1 MLSDKLLSL
10 LGALSKPER
19 NRLRKF
25 VHSPYLNEQG
35 DVCRLFDVLDA
46 ALRKTSDKRPALDKN
61 AVWAMLYPH
70 RPYDDAHLR
79 RLLSDLIQLTQRFL
93 VMEWREQD
101 PLSEA
106 LDLQRALERFDLPK
120 HMVATERT
128 IDRLLDEYPGK
139 SVEYHFAQYR
149 KHWNIFARASKQV
162 ATAGFSEKLVAADFH
177 LECFYLAQ
185 KLKLYI
191 DWLLYR
197 GFRVSEHE
205 LPLVSGFWDYLNDP
219 RFDEAPLIRIFQKII
234 LCFTQIEEESHFE
247 ELLQRLNQPDSPLAR
262 TDLRECFFIAQN
274 YCALKINQGNTRYYY
289 RYFDLIKNMVDRDLL
304 IENHQI
310 PEAVFKN
317 FITVSLGAGQ
327 YEWTEQFIHRY
338 AEYLPSRI
346 RENARIFNLAYVYF
360 YQKNYERVIECLR
373 DVEYS
378 DVVYALGAKSILLR
392 TYYEMGEQLAL
403 ESLIESFR
411 VFLLRNKV
419 ISKNLKREY
428 MNFIS
433 LVRKLATIAP
443 SDKKALD
450 RLRQRV
456 SQTSYTMPKNWLLKK
471 LAEIEAGRRY

>member
-25 VHSPYLNEQG
+25 VHSPYLNDQD
-35 DVCRLFDVLDA
+35 DVSRLFDVLDA
-46 ALRKTSDKRPALDKN
+46 TLRKSPDKALSLDKPTIWK
-61 AVWAMLYPH
+61 ALYPS
-70 RPYDDAHLR
+70 RTYDDAHLR
-79 RLLSDLIQLTQRFL
+79 RLMSDLTQLTQRFL
-93 VMEWREQD
+93 VAEMRAQD
-101 PLSEA
+101 PLGEA

-120 HMVATERT
+120 HMAATERT
-128 IDRLLDEYPGK
+128 IDHLIEEHPGK
-139 SVEYHFAQYR
+139 SVEYHYAQYR
-149 KHWNIFARASKQV
+149 RHWNIFARASKQV
-162 ATAGFSEKLVAADFH
+162 ATAGFSEKLIAADFH

-191 DWLLYR
+191 DWLLFR
-197 GFRVSEHE
+197 GFRASEHE
-205 LPLVSGFWDYLNDP
+205 LPVIPGFWDYLNDP

-234 LCFTQIEEESHFE
+234 TCFAEIENETHFE
-247 ELLQRLNQPDSPLAR
+247 QLVRLLDHKDSQLAR
-262 TDLRECFFIAQN
+262 ADLRECYFIAQN
-274 YCALKINQGNTRYYY
+274 YCALKINQGNTPYYY
-289 RYFDLIKNMVDRDLL
+289 RYFELIKNMVERDLL
-304 IENHQI
+304 IENNQI

-327 YEWTEQFIHRY
+327 YEWTERFIRQY
-338 AEYLPSRI
+338 ADYLPARI
-346 RENARIFNLAYVYF
+346 RENARTFNLAYVYF
-360 YQKNYERVIECLR
+360 YQKNYDRVIECLR

-392 TYYEMGEQLAL
+392 TYYEMEEHLAL
-403 ESLIESFR
+403 DSLIESFR

-433 LVRKLATIAP
+433 LVKKLSTLAP
-443 SDKKALD
+443 SDKKALE

-456 SQTSYTMPKNWLLKK
+456 SQTSYAMPKNWLMKK
-471 LAEIEAGRRY
+471 LAEIETGRRR

>member
-25 VHSPYLNEQG
+25 VHSPYLNDQS
-35 DVCRLFDVLDA
+35 DVSRLFDVLDI
-46 ALRKTSDKRPALDKN
+46 ALRKAPDKTAVLDKP
-61 AVWAMLYPH
+61 AVWKALYPD

-79 RLLSDLIQLTQRFL
+79 RLLSDLTQLTQRFL
-93 VMEWREQD
+93 VAEMRAED
-101 PLSEA
+101 HLSEA

-120 HMVATERT
+120 HMAATERN
-128 IDRLLDEYPGK
+128 IDRLIEEYPGK
-139 SVEYHFAQYR
+139 SVEYHYAQYR

-191 DWLLYR
+191 DWLLFR

-205 LPLVSGFWDYLNDP
+205 LPLIPGFWDYLNDP

-234 LCFTQIEEESHFE
+234 LCFAEIDNETHFE
-247 ELLQRLNQPDSPLAR
+247 QLLEILNKKDSQLAR
-262 TDLRECFFIAQN
+262 SDLRECFFIAQN
-274 YCALKINQGNTRYYY
+274 YCALKINQGDTRYYY
-289 RYFDLIKNMVDRDLL
+289 RYFDLIRSMVERNLL
-304 IENHQI
+304 IENDQI

-327 YEWTEQFIHRY
+327 YEWTEQFIQQY
-338 AEYLPSRI
+338 ADYLPTRI
-346 RENARIFNLAYVYF
+346 RENARTFNLAYVYF
-360 YQKNYERVIECLR
+360 YQKNYDRVIECLR

-392 TYYEMGEQLAL
+392 TYYEMDEYLAL
-403 ESLIESFR
+403 DSLIESFR

-433 LVRKLATIAP
+433 LVKKLATIAP
-443 SDKKALD
+443 SDKKALEQ
-450 RLRQRV
+450 LRQRV
-456 SQTSYTMPKNWLLKK
+456 SQTSYAMPKNWLLKK
-471 LAEIEAGRRY
+471 LAEIEAGRRR